1 MATYSTVLAGWAVQ
15 LKPSRGVAYFM
26 SGSELI
32 KASVFESLGDVM
44 SSAILAVTQMRVRDT
59 TDMHLYPTGK
69 KRFTPL
75 GILFFSAFAVS
86 TMISLIIENIEKLFG
101 WGPWSAA
108 VEPRCSLQIPSSH
121 VAGGHGMRPCRNCC

>member
-1 MATYSTVLAGWAVQ
+1 MRSFFRRACAENALLFHFTS
-15 LKPSRGVAYFM
+15 GVAYFM

-44 SSAILAVTQMRVRDT
+44 SSAILAVTQMRVRDQS
-59 TDMHLYPTGK
+59 DMHLYPTGK

-101 WGPWSAA
+101 L
-108 VEPRCSLQIPSSH
+108 EPQTHALKSSS
-121 VAGGHGMRPCRNCC
+121 